1 MLDLHYCAGQSE
13 PDSSHARIQV
23 MTATLN
29 ALGECNNQLRTGGGG
44 GGGGGGRGLAV
55 GVQFRP
61 SNI

>member
-44 GGGGGGRGLAV
+44 GGVGGGNGGP
-55 GVQFRP
+55 QSF
-61 SNI
+61 